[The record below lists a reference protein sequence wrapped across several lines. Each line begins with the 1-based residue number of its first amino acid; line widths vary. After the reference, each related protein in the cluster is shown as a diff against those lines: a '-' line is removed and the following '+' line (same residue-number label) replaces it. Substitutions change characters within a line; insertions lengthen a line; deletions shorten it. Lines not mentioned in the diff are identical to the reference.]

1 MDPMDQLIGRRTGL
15 VEPLQ
20 MLVLFLAVSV
30 KLLPVL
36 DQLFQRV
43 LQHFLDDRWP
53 VEERQDASTLC

>member
-1 MDPMDQLIGRRTGL
+1 
-15 VEPLQ
+15 